1 MVRDDDIET
10 KVVRFLAPK
19 RNKAFNDKGE
29 PLFRGSF
36 IKFICRYI
44 CVSDKDAHAIVV
56 VSRVGNLPFTY
67 TSTPSNTKL
76 HLTKRALQMSDPDS
90 RL

>member
-36 IKFICRYI
+36 IKFICQNKNEGIY
-44 CVSDKDAHAIVV
+44 V
-56 VSRVGNLPFTY
+56 Y
-67 TSTPSNTKL
+67 QTKMPM
-76 HLTKRALQMSDPDS
+76 Q
-90 RL
+90 